1 MRNEVK
7 GEILRLRSVCNWC
20 MQGSSISYLNLPGVC
35 KSALVWACIF
45 AHPTVFCLIFW
56 NSVVMNLFI
65 FNCLMWNINLLIFNC
80 LTSNFCFAKYI
91 SFSSRRK
98 RKKQKKSRKER
109 LFMDV
114 CPYFPISN
122 SPGNMMTCYR
132 WNINKI
138 FDVAHLVHEYTRMR
152 IPNKRY

>member
-1 MRNEVK
+1 MQLVYARK
-7 GEILRLRSVCNWC
+7 FYILFKPPWC
-20 MQGSSISYLNLPGVC
+20 MQVC
-35 KSALVWACIF
+35 IGLSMYICTFNSFLF
-45 AHPTVFCLIFW
+45 DFW

-65 FNCLMWNINLLIFNC
+65 FNRLMWNINLLIFNC